1 VIIASAVLAVLAVA
15 LAWPVPV
22 RLSRARW
29 TTRAPGTALVV
40 WQSIALTG
48 GLSMIGSLLLFGLS
62 AYGRSPFPALG
73 ALVSDTLAGRLPDG
87 ATIFQIGS
95 LAFAVLLAG
104 HLVLNLAATFIRTER
119 QRRRH
124 LDLVALLSDPV
135 PGEPRTRLLDHPAPV
150 AYCLPGAFRSVTVLS
165 EGLLELL
172 DENEL
177 RAVIEHEQ
185 AHLQQQH
192 ALVLLSFRSWG
203 NALPWFPIAHLA
215 ESAVEALVEF
225 IADDKAR
232 DVVDGRQLAS
242 AIAIIGS
249 SGTPGAPANGLDA
262 DSPAGDLRIDTRVA
276 TTRIKRLVDGPP
288 PLSPSARLAITAAAA
303 ALVLTPAAV
312 LLTLMVVA

>member
-1 VIIASAVLAVLAVA
+1 MIVASVVLAVLAVA
-15 LAWPVPV
+15 LAWPIPA
-22 RLSRARW
+22 RLSRATW
-29 TTRAPGTALVV
+29 PSRAPGTALVL

-62 AYGRSPFPALG
+62 AYGSSLFAAIG
-73 ALVSDTLAGRLPDG
+73 SLVSETLAGRIPDG
-87 ATIFQIGS
+87 ANVFQIGS
-95 LAFAVLLAG
+95 LTFAVLLAT
-104 HLVLNLAATFIRTER
+104 HLVLNLGATFVRTER

-135 PGEPRTRLLDHPAPV
+135 PGEPGTRRLDHPAPV

-165 EGLLELL
+165 DGLLELL
-172 DENEL
+172 DGNEL
-177 RAVIEHEQ
+177 RAVIEHER

-215 ESAVEALVEF
+215 EIAVEALVEF

-232 DVVDGRQLAS
+232 EVVDGRHLAS

-249 SGTPGAPANGLDA
+249 SGTAVGGHDV
-262 DSPAGDLRIDTRVA
+262 DSPAGDLRVDTRVA
-276 TTRIKRLVDGPP
+276 TTRIRRLVDGPP
-288 PLSPSARLAITAAAA
+288 GLQPPTRAAIQGA
-303 ALVLTPAAV
+303 ALVLLLSPAVV
-312 LLTLMVVA
+312 LLSLTVVA

>member
-1 VIIASAVLAVLAVA
+1 VIVASVVLAALAVA
-15 LAWPVPV
+15 LAWPVPAP
-22 RLSRARW
+22 LSRAVW
-29 TTRAPGTALVV
+29 TARAPGTALVV

-62 AYGRSPFPALG
+62 AYGDDPLTAFG
-73 ALVSDTLAGRLPDG
+73 VLVSETLAGRVPSG

-95 LAFAVLLAG
+95 LTFAVLLTG

-135 PGEPRTRLLDHPAPV
+135 PGEPRTRRLDHPAPV

-165 EGLLELL
+165 DGLLELL
-172 DENEL
+172 DANEL
-177 RAVIEHEQ
+177 RAVIEHER

-215 ESAVEALVEF
+215 EIAVEALVEF

-249 SGTPGAPANGLDA
+249 SGSSAGTPDA
-262 DSPAGDLRIDTRVA
+262 DSPAGDLRVDTRVA

-288 PLSPSARLAITAAAA
+288 PLSSSARVAIRTA
-303 ALVLTPAAV
+303 AAV
-312 LLTLMVVA
+312 LLLTPAVVLLSLMVVA

>member
-1 VIIASAVLAVLAVA
+1 MIVASIVLAVLAVA
-15 LAWPVPV
+15 LAWPVPA
-22 RLSRARW
+22 RLSHAQW
-29 TTRAPGTALVV
+29 TARAPGTALVV

-62 AYGRSPFPALG
+62 AYGDSPFPALG
-73 ALVSDTLAGRLPDG
+73 DLVSETLDGRVPDG

-95 LAFAVLLAG
+95 LTFAVLLAG

-135 PGEPRTRLLDHPAPV
+135 PGEPRTRRLDHPAPV

-172 DENEL
+172 DRNEL
-177 RAVIEHEQ
+177 RAVIEHER

-215 ESAVEALVEF
+215 EIAVEALVEF

-249 SGTPGAPANGLDA
+249 SGAPTGPLDA
-262 DSPAGDLRIDTRVA
+262 DSPAGDLRVDTRVA

-288 PLSPSARLAITAAAA
+288 PLSSSVRLAIRTAAA
-303 ALVLTPAAV
+303 ALVITPAAV